1 MEVFFTALGGT
12 TVALLIAG
20 YLARRFMD
28 IQVSNAIEKYKSE
41 LEQKS
46 ATLKTELSIYA
57 HEQNVGLSR
66 LDDQR
71 SQAIILI
78 YGSVNKWQEIYFDIC
93 QPNEPKLLEQEHKYD
108 RYLKLSK
115 NLVNEAEELSII
127 ARDNIIFF
135 QEDSFEVI
143 SKYGKAELDISCA
156 FYDSTFG
163 KFNLTTRPDYGE
175 LFPMIKKERS
185 TLRNNVEEKEFK
197 NKKKLLV
204 AEFRKLMKA
213 EKSQQLTSPSS

>member
-1 MEVFFTALGGT
+1 MEVFSTAFGGT
-12 TVALLIAG
+12 AVALLIAG
-20 YLARRFMD
+20 FLARRLMD
-28 IQVSNAIEKYKSE
+28 IQVAHAIEKYKSE

-78 YGSVNKWQEIYFDIC
+78 YGSVKRWQEIFFDIC
-93 QPNEPKLLEQEHKYD
+93 QPNEPILPELDLKYE

-115 NLVNEAEELSII
+115 NLVNVAEELSVI
-127 ARDNIIFF
+127 ARDNAIFF

-163 KFNLTTRPDYGE
+163 KFNLATRPDYGE
-175 LFPMIKKERS
+175 LFPMIEKERG
-185 TLRNNVEEKEFK
+185 TLLNNAKEEEFN

-204 AEFRKLMKA
+204 TEFRKLMNA